1 MHIRS
6 LVVSALLA
14 VGVLVGTALP
24 AAAHG
29 LMVDPSSSQQDCME
43 KSTSSN
49 VRDGIIQAGSRNDI
63 VAWDHCD

>member
-1 MHIRS
+1 MRIRS

-14 VGVLVGTALP
+14 IGVLAGTALP

-29 LMVDPSSSQQDCME
+29 LTVDPPSSQRDCME
-43 KSTSSN
+43 KNTSSN
-49 VRDGIIQAGSRNDI
+49 ARDGIIQAGSQNDV